1 MCVTR
6 SENNNNGNYR
16 ILNPTLFSFRRSL
29 QIIEDDGLKRHLKSD
44 IVLGEISKAIYS
56 LKDSGDPLTAKAHIE
71 HALTLNFDAT
81 TSNPIKSGII
91 YKLRRPKIEIF
102 FDNYCVRSA

>member
-1 MCVTR
+1 M
-6 SENNNNGNYR
+6 
-16 ILNPTLFSFRRSL
+16 
-29 QIIEDDGLKRHLKSD
+29 
-44 IVLGEISKAIYS
+44 GEISKAIYS

-91 YKLRRPKIEIF
+91 YKLRRPKIEFLLTITVSVVHGTCF
-102 FDNYCVRSA
+102 ENIL

>member
-1 MCVTR
+1 MLFQ
-6 SENNNNGNYR
+6 NNNTFFVSAFFSW
-16 ILNPTLFSFRRSL
+16 TLEDLKPQLFLFRRSL
-29 QIIEDDGLKRHLKSD
+29 QIIDDYGLKKHLKSD

-81 TSNPIKSGII
+81 TPNPIKSGII

-102 FDNYCVRSA
+102 F